1 MIVFDS
7 DVLIDA
13 LRGRKRAMERVALEL
28 RTGDVA
34 TTTVNVFELA
44 SGARTQEE
52 RDKVQALLAPFRVL
66 SFDRP
71 AAREAAEARRNLEAA
86 GQSIGMADYLIAG
99 ICLSRNG
106 ILVTRNRE
114 HFARVP
120 GLKLSTFD
128 PDGRPPA

>member
-1 MIVFDS
+1 MIVIDS

-13 LRGRKRAMERVALEL
+13 LRGRKRAKERVALEL
-28 RTGDVA
+28 RTGDIA

-52 RDKVQALLAPFRVL
+52 RDKVHALLAPFRVL
-66 SFDRP
+66 PFDRP
-71 AAREAAEARRNLEAA
+71 AAREAAEARRQLEAA
-86 GQSIGMADYLIAG
+86 GQRIGMADFLIAG
-99 ICLSRNG
+99 ICLSRNA

-120 GLKLSTFD
+120 GLNVSTFD
-128 PDGRPPA
+128 PDG